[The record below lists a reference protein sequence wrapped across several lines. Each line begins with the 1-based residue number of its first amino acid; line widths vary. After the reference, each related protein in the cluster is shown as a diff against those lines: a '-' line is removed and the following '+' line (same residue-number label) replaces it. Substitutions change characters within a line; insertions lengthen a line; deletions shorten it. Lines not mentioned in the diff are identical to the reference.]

1 MRQLRIVATVLM
13 TAIGGMSTTVL
24 AAEPA
29 TTPTDQTIAGPAM
42 THPMPDEMAP
52 HGPPCPGPCGD
63 PRMDEHMMAF
73 GKNMPPPP
81 PPHGMPGDFHR
92 PDPALE
98 LASKL
103 SALETLIGIHSAQL
117 DAWRDYTSALTDF
130 FAPPEH
136 GPMGPPP
143 ADGAKPAD
151 ANNGAAKPQLLF
163 GEEAANHALD
173 RAAKARILKDKA
185 TALHNVLTPDQF
197 AKLEEAERSLE
208 PGPIGPGPGPGP
220 HEFH

>member
-29 TTPTDQTIAGPAM
+29 TTPADQTIVGSEM
-42 THPMPDEMAP
+42 THPMPDAMAP

-73 GKNMPPPP
+73 GENMPPP

-92 PDPALE
+92 PDHTLE
-98 LASKL
+98 LAAKL

-130 FAPPEH
+130 FAPPKH
-136 GPMGPPP
+136 GPMGPSPV
-143 ADGAKPAD
+143 DGAKPAD
-151 ANNGAAKPQLLF
+151 ADNGATKPHQLF
-163 GEEAANHALD
+163 GEEAADHALD
-173 RAAKARILKDKA
+173 RAAKARVLKDKA
-185 TALHNVLTPDQF
+185 TALHNVLTPEQF
-197 AKLEEAERSLE
+197 AKLEDAERSLE
-208 PGPIGPGPGPGP
+208 PGPMGPGP

>member
-29 TTPTDQTIAGPAM
+29 TAPNNQPPAGAEM
-42 THPMPDEMAP
+42 THPMPEAMAP
-52 HGPPCPGPCGD
+52 KGLPCPGPCGD
-63 PRMDEHMMAF
+63 PRSDDRMTAF
-73 GKNMPPPP
+73 GKGMPFPPPQ
-81 PPHGMPGDFHR
+81 GMPDDFHR

-136 GPMGPPP
+136 KPMGPPP

-151 ANNGAAKPQLLF
+151 ADNDAGKPHGLF
-163 GEEAANHALD
+163 GEEEADRALD
-173 RAAKARILKDKA
+173 RAAKARVLKDKA

-197 AKLEEAERSLE
+197 AKLEDAERSLA
-208 PGPIGPGPGPGP
+208 PRP
-220 HEFH
+220 HGFH

>member
-29 TTPTDQTIAGPAM
+29 ITPTDQPLTGNEI
-42 THPMPDEMAP
+42 THPMPEAMAQK
-52 HGPPCPGPCGD
+52 GPPCPGPCGG
-63 PRMDEHMMAF
+63 PQMDEHMMAF
-73 GKNMPPPP
+73 GRGMPFP
-81 PPHGMPGDFHR
+81 PPHAMPGDFHR

-98 LASKL
+98 LAAKL

-130 FAPPEH
+130 FAPPKHE
-136 GPMGPPP
+136 PMGPPP
-143 ADGAKPAD
+143 IDGANVDGVQPPNSGKS
-151 ANNGAAKPQLLF
+151 GKLF
-163 GEEAANHALD
+163 GEEAADRALD
-173 RAAKARILKDKA
+173 RAAKANVLKDKA

-197 AKLEEAERSLE
+197 AKLEDAERSLD
-208 PGPIGPGPGPGP
+208 PRP
-220 HEFH
+220 HGFH